1 MAKLRDANSR
11 CKLEHSYGFSQIKK
25 ILLALGLREDMNVFN
40 KLIDHIPSID
50 GTDHIPSID
59 GTECDDKNDLASMGR
74 SRYESDATFQT
85 SQSQS
90 STSRSVMAISS
101 DIHVYEG
108 GILSREDG
116 DELRAV
122 FRGFGSLVTSS
133 CPHCPHPISLLL

>member
-25 ILLALGLREDMNVFN
+25 ILLALGLRDDMNVFN

-50 GTDHIPSID
+50 GT
-59 GTECDDKNDLASMGR
+59 ECDDENDVASMGR

-101 DIHVYEG
+101 NIHVYEG

-116 DELRAV
+116 NELRAV

-133 CPHCPHPISLLL
+133 LSI